1 MIIYI
6 VGFGRS
12 GSTALAKA
20 IEEKLNAVNLGE
32 VKYLYR
38 DDKDDLLH
46 PYWLSFKQQ
55 HRDLLYDSSFSF
67 LKYDSIMGLF
77 FGNEKYCR
85 NWNKIFGRMGLDP
98 DEDIIIDSSKTP
110 LDSILRGIRLK
121 KCYKTVLFLQPQR
134 SFFDVITS
142 LLKGKNS
149 NIERGNRKSQFRRLM
164 HTAFISLP
172 HLLITYILTRFYIL
186 HDLETIDIN
195 NLEKELDEF
204 LEKHDL
210 QRQKSSPSL
219 PMIYGNR
226 SRKVLND
233 R

>member
-12 GSTALAKA
+12 GSTALAEA

-55 HRDLLYDSSFSF
+55 HRDLLNDSSFNF
-67 LKYDSIMGLF
+67 LKHDSILGLF
-77 FGNEKYCR
+77 LDNKKYCE
-85 NWNKIFGRMGLDP
+85 NWNRIFGRMGLDP
-98 DEDIIIDSSKTP
+98 EEDVIIDSSKTP
-110 LDSILRGIRLK
+110 LDSILRGLRLK
-121 KCYKTVLFLQPQR
+121 KCYETVLFVQPKR
-134 SFFDVITS
+134 SYLDVITS

-149 NIERGNRKSQFRRLM
+149 NIERGNRKSQFRRLL

-186 HDLETIDIN
+186 HGLETIGVN
-195 NLEKELDEF
+195 NLEKEIDKF
-204 LEKHDL
+204 LEKNDL
-210 QRQKSSPSL
+210 QRQKNSPSL

-226 SRKVLND
+226 SRKVLNEP
-233 R
+233 